1 MKYIIISLLAILFS
15 GCITTTTPAKSEFR
29 VNSHMP
35 SKKFTSLGCKNKS
48 LKVAQAFSQNSIMS
62 HTMSYA
68 QGDFKQ
74 YAYSASQWST
84 APNRAIT
91 AEFLTMIRNSK
102 LFKSVQISKSRSK
115 NDFIL
120 EISIEDFMQYFNSN
134 STSSYANVVI
144 SLALIDSKTNS
155 VFATKIFN
163 AKVDVK
169 SLDAKGGVDGLNSAL
184 SDILSQS
191 NDWLG
196 EVCK

>member
-1 MKYIIISLLAILFS
+1 MKYIIISLVALLFS
-15 GCITTTTPAKSEFR
+15 GCISTATPAKSEFR

-35 SKKFTSLGCKNKS
+35 SKKFTSLACKSKS
-48 LKVAQAFSQNSIMS
+48 LKVAQAFSPSSIMS
-62 HTMSYA
+62 NTMSYA

-74 YAYSASQWST
+74 YAYSASQWSV
-84 APNRAIT
+84 APNKAIT
-91 AEFLTMIRNSK
+91 AEFLTMIRDSK
-102 LFKSVQISKSRSK
+102 LFKSVQISKSRSR

-120 EISIEDFMQYFNSN
+120 EISIEDFMQYFNDS
-134 STSSYANVVI
+134 STSSYANVAI
-144 SLALIDSKTNS
+144 SLALIDSKTNN

-163 AKVDVK
+163 SKEDVK

-184 SDILSQS
+184 SDVISQS